1 MLNILPV
8 TQYCS
13 NFARYLFKNVLSY
26 TMKKFFVLAGCLLL
40 LSSCADIGKKQERK
54 PVEVEVLV
62 VDSLGNEEGTHYVGN
77 VSPCREARLT
87 SRHSGRIA
95 EVMVRQGTRV
105 SAGQP
110 LVRIE
115 SQQLAAA
122 NDAAEA
128 ALRQAEDGL
137 RRVQQVHQSGGVA
150 DVKMV
155 EIETKVAQARATV
168 AASRKSLDECTIRAP
183 FAGTVAELSA
193 EVGVETGV
201 VEELVRVV
209 DMSSVDIVM
218 AVPERE
224 INNVR
229 IGDKACVE
237 IPSLGARV
245 HATVTEKN
253 MVGNELSHSYKCR
266 LRLQQIPEGVMSG
279 MICRVFMIEDSV
291 QRMIVIPAD
300 IIRMDDDGK
309 YIWIIN
315 PDGVTEKRRITL
327 GDFVGKGVEVTSGL
341 SFGDRVVT
349 KGSLKISTGTKVV
362 VKQ

>member
-1 MLNILPV
+1 MLIFLSV

-13 NFARYLFKNVLSY
+13 NFARLTRKVIFYV
-26 TMKKFFVLAGCLLL
+26 MRKFFVLAFCIMFLF
-40 LSSCADIGKKQERK
+40 SCADIGRKQEKK

-62 VDSLGNEEGTHYVGN
+62 IDSLGNVDGTHYVGN

-95 EVMVRQGTRV
+95 EVLVRQGARV

-110 LVRIE
+110 LLKID
-115 SQQLAAA
+115 SQQISAA

-128 ALRQAEDGL
+128 TLRQAEDGL
-137 RRVQQVHQSGGVA
+137 RRVQQVHQSGSVA
-150 DVKMV
+150 DVKLV

-183 FAGTVAELSA
+183 FAGIVAELSA
-193 EVGVETGV
+193 EMGVETGV

-218 AVPERE
+218 AVSERE

-229 IGDKACVE
+229 IGDRACVE
-237 IPSLGARV
+237 IPSLDARIQ
-245 HATVTEKN
+245 ATVTEKN
-253 MVGNELSHSYKCR
+253 IVGNELSHSYKCR
-266 LRLQQIPEGVMSG
+266 LRLQQIPEGVMPG
-279 MICRVFMIEDSV
+279 MICRVFMIDDSV
-291 QRMIVIPAD
+291 QHRIVIPAD
-300 IIRMDDDGK
+300 IIRMDEEGK

-315 PDGVTEKRRITL
+315 SDGVTEKRRITL
-327 GDFVGKGVEVTSGL
+327 GNFVGKGVEVVSGL

-349 KGSLKISTGTKVV
+349 KGTLKISTGTRVV
-362 VKQ
+362 IK

>member
-1 MLNILPV
+1 MLNILQV
-8 TQYCS
+8 SQYCS

-40 LSSCADIGKKQERK
+40 LFSCADIGKKQERK

-62 VDSLGNEEGTHYVGN
+62 VDSLGNVEGTHYVGN

-137 RRVQQVHQSGGVA
+137 RRVQQVHQSGSVA

>member
-1 MLNILPV
+1 
-8 TQYCS
+8 
-13 NFARYLFKNVLSY
+13 
-26 TMKKFFVLAGCLLL
+26 MKKFFVLAGCLLL
-40 LSSCADIGKKQERK
+40 LFSCADIGKKQERK

-62 VDSLGNEEGTHYVGN
+62 VDSLGNVEGTHYVGN

-137 RRVQQVHQSGGVA
+137 RRVQQVHQSGSVA

>member
-1 MLNILPV
+1 MLILLLV
-8 TQYCS
+8 TQYCR
-13 NFARYLFKNVLSY
+13 NFARLTRKVIFYV
-26 TMKKFFVLAGCLLL
+26 MRKFFVLACCILFL
-40 LSSCADIGKKQERK
+40 LSCTDIGRKQEKK

-62 VDSLGNEEGTHYVGN
+62 IDSLSDVDGTHYVGN
-77 VSPCREARLT
+77 VSPCREAHLT

-95 EVMVRQGTRV
+95 EVMVRQGARV

-110 LVRIE
+110 LLRID
-115 SQQLAAA
+115 SQQISAA

-137 RRVQQVHQSGGVA
+137 RRVQQVYQSGSVA

-224 INNVR
+224 INSVR

-237 IPSLGARV
+237 IPSLGARI
-245 HATVTEKN
+245 HAVVTEKN
-253 MVGNELSHSYKCR
+253 IVGNELSHSYKCR
-266 LRLQQIPEGVMSG
+266 LRLQQIPEGVMPG
-279 MICRVFMIEDSV
+279 MICRVFMVEDSV
-291 QRMIVIPAD
+291 QHRIVIPAD
-300 IIRMDDDGK
+300 IIRMDDEGK

-315 PDGVTEKRRITL
+315 PDGETEKRRITL

-349 KGSLKISTGTKVV
+349 KGTLKISTGTRVV
-362 VKQ
+362 IK